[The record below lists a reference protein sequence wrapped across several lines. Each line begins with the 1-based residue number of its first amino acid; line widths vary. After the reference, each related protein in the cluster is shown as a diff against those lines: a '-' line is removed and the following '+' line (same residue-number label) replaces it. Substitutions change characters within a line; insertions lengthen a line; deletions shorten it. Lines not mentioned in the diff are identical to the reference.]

1 MGDKKQ
7 GPLHSQVLGIV
18 WISAGLLLVLGV
30 AFFSLHRGGADPQ
43 TAAVTDSVST
53 ILASK
58 EDSVYRSRK
67 KTVYYQKDK
76 PNYGPRKTMEADTL
90 SYSRQEPAY
99 HRQPLSVELNTADTT
114 TLMLLHGIGPT
125 FASRI
130 VRYRERLGGFV
141 AKEQLL
147 EVYGFTPELLG
158 RIAPSLTVDADAVRR
173 FSLDTIGLKQLLKH
187 PYIEYYQARDLIR
200 LRDRGQHFRSVD
212 DLRAVPSMTDSTLRR
227 LLPYLVFEP

>member
-1 MGDKKQ
+1 MGDKKH

-18 WISAGLLLVLGV
+18 WISVGLLLVLGV
-30 AFFSLHRGGADPQ
+30 AFFSLHRGGADTQ
-43 TAAVTDSVST
+43 TAVVSDSVST
-53 ILASK
+53 VLASK

-67 KTVYYQKDK
+67 KSAYYQKDK
-76 PNYGPRKTMEADTL
+76 PFYGPRKAVVTDTQ
-90 SYSRQEPAY
+90 SYTRQEPAY

-114 TLMLLHGIGPT
+114 TLMLLSGIGPT

-147 EVYGFTPELLG
+147 EVYGFTPELFG
-158 RIAPSLTVDADAVRR
+158 RIAPYLTVDADDVRR
-173 FSLDTIGLKQLLKH
+173 FSLDTIGLKQLVKH

-200 LRDRGQHFRSVD
+200 LRDRGQHFRSED
-212 DLRAVPSMTDSTLRR
+212 DLRALPSMTDSTLQR
-227 LLPYLVFEP
+227 LLPYLVFDL